1 MINAFWTLVVCAFCI
16 GVLINIIS
24 GHQNS
29 REEREHFKNFVLN
42 ASLNSLKKYKR
53 RRAYDNGSENMRKA
67 LEERIKQL
75 ENEV

>member
-29 REEREHFKNFVLN
+29 REEREHFKNFVLDYIWYDQRFS
-42 ASLNSLKKYKR
+42 SLLQDESCLKNLKFVIQ
-53 RRAYDNGSENMRKA
+53 
-67 LEERIKQL
+67 LQCVHCKQ
-75 ENEV
+75 